1 MLYNINDKLPAK
13 RLFVAAMQQVIACFV
28 ATVLIPQ
35 ICGVPIAPAMLG
47 AALGTLLYQ
56 LFTKGQS
63 PMFISSS
70 GAFVA
75 AVLGALALGTAPNY
89 LAVFIGGL
97 IVCLVYFAVGLAIN
111 HFGTDWINK
120 VLPPVVIGPIVA
132 VIGLN
137 LATFLPTYFQI
148 NGQYSLIG
156 FGLGML
162 TLLIT
167 ALISHYGKGF
177 IKNLPFLI
185 AILIVYAFA
194 AILTVCGIPIIDF
207 SVFNGVRLFQMPD
220 FAFLHF
226 GAFDWSLLP
235 QILLLFLPLS
245 LVTLCEH
252 TSDHKALSAVIG
264 TDLTQKP
271 GLGYTLMGDG
281 AATALGTLI
290 GAMPNTSYGE
300 SVGTTG
306 FSKIC
311 SKYVI
316 TLAAIIMGIAAFIG
330 PLQAFL
336 VSIPSAIFGGCAAI
350 LYGYITLSGIRTIK
364 DSNID
369 LNNNKNVTIIAAVLT
384 LGVSGAVCNF
394 GIVSIG
400 TTALAMIVGIVL
412 NLILK
417 DKPKFGVN
425 EPATI
430 TFTNTKTGESF
441 DIKEKPQRGLRA
453 QLNVLDDAA
462 ILEEE

>member
-13 RLFVAAMQQVIACFV
+13 RLVVAALQQVIACFV
-28 ATVLIPQ
+28 ATILIPQ

-75 AVLGALALGTAPNY
+75 AVMGALALGTAPNY
-89 LAVFIGGL
+89 LAVFIGGI

-111 HFGTDWINK
+111 HFGTAWINRL
-120 VLPPVVIGPIVA
+120 LPPVVIGPIVA

-137 LATFLPTYFQI
+137 LATFIPTYFQI

-167 ALISHYGKGF
+167 AIISHYGKGF
-177 IKNLPFLI
+177 IKNLPFLV
-185 AILIVYAFA
+185 AIIIVYAFA
-194 AILTVCGIPIIDF
+194 ALLTICGINVIDF
-207 SVFNGVRLFQMPD
+207 SVFNNVHLFQMPD
-220 FAFLHF
+220 FAFMKF
-226 GAFDWSLLP
+226 SSFDWGLLP

-316 TLAAIIMGIAAFIG
+316 SLAAVIMGIAAFIG

-336 VSIPSAIFGGCAAI
+336 VSIPSAIFGGCAAV

-364 DSNID
+364 DNNID
-369 LNNNKNVTIIAAVLT
+369 LGNNKNVTIIASVLT

-394 GIVSIG
+394 GVVSIG

-417 DKPKFGVN
+417 DKVHYS
-425 EPATI
+425 E
-430 TFTNTKTGESF
+430 
-441 DIKEKPQRGLRA
+441 
-453 QLNVLDDAA
+453 
-462 ILEEE
+462 LENIDLTQTPWEE

>member
-1 MLYNINDKLPAK
+1 MIYNINDKLPAK

-89 LAVFIGGL
+89 LAVFIGG
-97 IVCLVYFAVGLAIN
+97 IVVCFVYFAVGLAIN
-111 HFGTDWINK
+111 HFGTAWINK
-120 VLPPVVIGPIVA
+120 ILPPVVIGPIVA

-177 IKNLPFLI
+177 IKNLPFLV

-194 AILTVCGIPIIDF
+194 ALLTVCGVKIIDF
-207 SVFNGVRLFQMPD
+207 SVFKNIRLFQMPD
-220 FAFLHF
+220 FAFMHF
-226 GAFDWSLLP
+226 GNWDWSYLP

-245 LVTLCEH
+245 FVTIAEH
-252 TSDHKALSAVIG
+252 LSDHKALSAVIG

-281 AATALGTLI
+281 AATALGCFI
-290 GAMPNTSYGE
+290 GNMPNTSYGE

-316 TLAAIIMGIAAFIG
+316 SLAAVIMGIGAFLG

-336 VSIPSAIFGGCAAI
+336 ISIPSAIFGGCAAV
-350 LYGYITLSGIRTIK
+350 LYGYITLSGIRTIM
-364 DSNID
+364 DNHID
-369 LNNNKNVTIIAAVLT
+369 LVHNNKNITIVAAVFT
-384 LGVSGAVCNF
+384 VGVSGVVCDF
-394 GIVSIG
+394 GIISFG

-417 DKPKFGVN
+417 
-425 EPATI
+425 
-430 TFTNTKTGESF
+430 
-441 DIKEKPQRGLRA
+441 EK
-453 QLNVLDDAA
+453 V
-462 ILEEE
+462 

>member
-1 MLYNINDKLPAK
+1 MLYNINDKLPVK
-13 RLFVAAMQQVIACFV
+13 RLLVAAMQQVIACFV

-47 AALGTLLYQ
+47 AALGTLIYQ
-56 LFTKGQS
+56 LITRGQS

-75 AVLGALALGTAPNY
+75 AVMGALALGTAPNY
-89 LAVFIGGL
+89 TAVAIGGVLVCIIYCIVGAL
-97 IVCLVYFAVGLAIN
+97 INIK
-111 HFGTDWINK
+111 GTGWINK
-120 VLPPVVIGPIVA
+120 LLPPVVIGPIVA

-137 LATFLPTYFQI
+137 LATFIPTYFQI

-162 TLLIT
+162 TLIIT

-177 IKNLPFLI
+177 IRNLPFLV

-194 AILTVCGIPIIDF
+194 AILTVCGVPIIDF
-207 SVFNGVRLFQMPD
+207 SVFNGVRLFQLPD
-220 FAFLHF
+220 FAFMHMDVGNFQL
-226 GAFDWSLLP
+226 GWLA
-235 QILLLFLPLS
+235 QVALLFIPLS
-245 LVTLCEH
+245 LVTICEH

-281 AATALGTLI
+281 VATALGSII
-290 GAMPNTSYGE
+290 GCMPNTSYGE

-316 TLAAIIMGIAAFIG
+316 TLAAAIMGIAAFIG

-336 VSIPSAIFGGCAAI
+336 MSIPSAIFGGCAAI

-364 DSNID
+364 DNNID

-394 GIVSIG
+394 GVVSIG

-417 DKPKFGVN
+417 EKKNGVD
-425 EPATI
+425 
-430 TFTNTKTGESF
+430 S
-441 DIKEKPQRGLRA
+441 KE
-453 QLNVLDDAA
+453 
-462 ILEEE
+462 

>member
-1 MLYNINDKLPAK
+1 MLYGINDRLPAK
-13 RLFVAAMQQVIACFV
+13 RLVVAALQQVIACFV
-28 ATVLIPQ
+28 ATILIPQ

-75 AVLGALALGTAPNY
+75 AVMGALALGTAPNY

-97 IVCLVYFAVGLAIN
+97 IVCAVYFIVGFAIN
-111 HFGTDWINK
+111 KAGTAWINK
-120 VLPPVVIGPIVA
+120 LLPPVVIGPIVA

-137 LATFLPTYFQI
+137 LATFIPTYFQI

-185 AILIVYAFA
+185 SILIVYGFA
-194 AILTVCGIPIIDF
+194 AILTVCGIKIIDF
-207 SVFNGVRLFQMPD
+207 SIFEGVRLFQLPD
-220 FAFLHF
+220 FSFTHF
-226 GAFDWSLLP
+226 GAWDWAWLP

-336 VSIPSAIFGGCAAI
+336 ISIPSAIFGGCAAV

-364 DSNID
+364 DNNID
-369 LNNNKNVTIIAAVLT
+369 LNNNKNVTIIASVLT

-394 GIVSIG
+394 GVVSIG
-400 TTALAMIVGIVL
+400 TTALAMIVGIIL

-417 DKPKFGVN
+417 N
-425 EPATI
+425 
-430 TFTNTKTGESF
+430 
-441 DIKEKPQRGLRA
+441 QY
-453 QLNVLDDAA
+453 
-462 ILEEE
+462 

>member
-97 IVCLVYFAVGLAIN
+97 IVCLVYFIVGLAIN
-111 HFGTDWINK
+111 HFGTAWINN

-137 LATFLPTYFQI
+137 LATFIPTYFQI

-162 TLLIT
+162 TLAIT
-167 ALISHYGKGF
+167 AIISHYGKGF
-177 IKNLPFLI
+177 IKNLPFLV

-194 AILTVCGIPIIDF
+194 ALLTVCGVKIIDF
-207 SVFNGVRLFQMPD
+207 SVFKGVHLFQMPD
-220 FAFLHF
+220 FAFMHF
-226 GAFDWSLLP
+226 NSWDWAWLP

-364 DSNID
+364 DNNID

-394 GIVSIG
+394 GVVSIG

-417 DKPKFGVN
+417 
-425 EPATI
+425 
-430 TFTNTKTGESF
+430 
-441 DIKEKPQRGLRA
+441 EKK
-453 QLNVLDDAA
+453 D
-462 ILEEE
+462 

>member
-1 MLYNINDKLPAK
+1 MNNLIYGINDKLPIK
-13 RLFVAAMQQVIACFV
+13 RLVVAALQQVIACFV

-35 ICGVPIAPAMLG
+35 ICGIPIAPAMLG
-47 AALGTLLYQ
+47 AGLGTLIYQ
-56 LFTKGQS
+56 LVTRGQS

-75 AVLGALALGTAPNY
+75 AVIGALALGTAPNY

-97 IVCLVYFAVGLAIN
+97 IVCAVYLIIGLAIN
-111 HFGTDWINK
+111 HFGTGWINK
-120 VLPPVVIGPIVA
+120 LLPPVVIGPIVA

-148 NGQYSLIG
+148 NSQYSLLG
-156 FGLGML
+156 FGLGIL

-185 AILIVYAFA
+185 AILIVYCFSAL
-194 AILTVCGIPIIDF
+194 LTVCGIPIIDF
-207 SVFNGVRLFQMPD
+207 SVFQNVKLFQIPD
-220 FAFLHF
+220 FAFTKF
-226 GAFDWSLLP
+226 GAFNWAILP

-245 LVTLCEH
+245 LVTIAEH

-271 GLGYTLMGDG
+271 GLGYTLIGDG
-281 AATALGTLI
+281 LATGLGTLI
-290 GAMPNTSYGE
+290 GATPNTSYGE

-306 FSKIC
+306 FSRIC

-316 TLAAIIMGIAAFIG
+316 TLAAFMMAAAAFIG

-336 VSIPSAIFGGCAAI
+336 VSIPSSIFGGCAAV

-364 DSNID
+364 DNNID
-369 LNNNKNVTIIAAVLT
+369 LNNNKNITILASVLT
-384 LGVSGAVCNF
+384 LGVSGAVCDF
-394 GIVSIG
+394 GVVSIG
-400 TTALAMIVGIVL
+400 TTALAMIIGIVL

-417 DKPKFGVN
+417 DKSSSY
-425 EPATI
+425 AS
-430 TFTNTKTGESF
+430 TK
-441 DIKEKPQRGLRA
+441 
-453 QLNVLDDAA
+453 
-462 ILEEE
+462 

>member
-1 MLYNINDKLPAK
+1 MLYGINDKLPAK

-97 IVCLVYFAVGLAIN
+97 IVCLVYFIVGLAIN
-111 HFGTDWINK
+111 HFGTAWINK

-137 LATFLPTYFQI
+137 LATFIPTYFQI

-156 FGLGML
+156 FALGML
-162 TLLIT
+162 TLAIT
-167 ALISHYGKGF
+167 AIISHYGKGF
-177 IKNLPFLI
+177 IKNLPFLV

-194 AILTVCGIPIIDF
+194 ALLTVCGVKIIDF
-207 SVFNGVRLFQMPD
+207 SVFKGVHLFQMPD
-220 FAFLHF
+220 FAFMHF
-226 GAFDWSLLP
+226 NNWDWAWLP

-245 LVTLCEH
+245 LVTIAEH
-252 TSDHKALSAVIG
+252 LSDHKALSAVIG

-281 AATALGTLI
+281 AATALGCFI
-290 GAMPNTSYGE
+290 GNMPNTSYGE

-316 TLAAIIMGIAAFIG
+316 ALAAVIMGIGAFLG

-336 VSIPSAIFGGCAAI
+336 ISIPSAIFGGCAAV
-350 LYGYITLSGIRTIK
+350 LYGYITLSGIRTII
-364 DSNID
+364 SNNID
-369 LNNNKNVTIIAAVLT
+369 LVHNNKNITIVAAVLT
-384 LGVSGAVCNF
+384 LGVSGAVCDF
-394 GIVSIG
+394 GIISFG
-400 TTALAMIVGIVL
+400 TTALAMIVGIIL

-417 DKPKFGVN
+417 EKTKYAVIEEPKV
-425 EPATI
+425 TMV
-430 TFTNTKTGESF
+430 NTKTMESI
-441 DIKEKPQRGLRA
+441 DVT
-453 QLNVLDDAA
+453 NA
-462 ILEEE
+462 IPWE

>member
-1 MLYNINDKLPAK
+1 MLYNINDKLPMR
-13 RLFVAAMQQVIACFV
+13 RLIVAALQQVVACFV
-28 ATVLIPQ
+28 ATILIPT

-56 LFTKGQS
+56 LITRGQS

-75 AVLGALALGTAPNY
+75 AVTGALALGVAPNY
-89 LAVFIGGL
+89 FAVFIGGI
-97 IVCLVYFAVGLAIN
+97 IVCIVYFTVGAAIN
-111 HFGTDWINK
+111 HFGTAWINK
-120 VLPPVVIGPIVA
+120 LLPPVVIGPIVA

-137 LATFLPTYFQI
+137 LATFIPTYFQI

-156 FGLGML
+156 FGLGIL

-167 ALISHYGKGF
+167 ALISQYGKGF

-185 AILIVYAFA
+185 SILIVYAFA
-194 AILTVCGIPIIDF
+194 AVLTVCGVKIIDF
-207 SVFNGVRLFQMPD
+207 SAFNNVHLFQMPD
-220 FAFLHF
+220 FAFTHF
-226 GAFDWSLLP
+226 NQWNWSWLP
-235 QILLLFLPLS
+235 QILLLFLPLA
-245 LVTLCEH
+245 LVTICEH
-252 TSDHKALSAVIG
+252 TSDHKALSAVID
-264 TDLTQKP
+264 TDLTQNP
-271 GLGYTLMGDG
+271 GLGFTLMGDG
-281 AATALGTLI
+281 AATALGALI

-336 VSIPSAIFGGCAAI
+336 ISIPSCIFGGCAAI

-369 LNNNKNVTIIAAVLT
+369 LNDNKNVTIIAAILT
-384 LGVSGAVCNF
+384 LGVSGTVCNF
-394 GIVSIG
+394 GVVSIG
-400 TTALAMIVGIVL
+400 TTALAMIVGILL

-417 DKPKFGVN
+417 NKK
-425 EPATI
+425 
-430 TFTNTKTGESF
+430 
-441 DIKEKPQRGLRA
+441 
-453 QLNVLDDAA
+453 
-462 ILEEE
+462 

>member
-1 MLYNINDKLPAK
+1 MLYNINDRLPAK
-13 RLFVAAMQQVIACFV
+13 RLLVAAMQQVIACFV

-89 LAVFIGGL
+89 LAVFIGGI

-111 HFGTDWINK
+111 HFGTGWINR

-167 ALISHYGKGF
+167 AIISHYGKGF
-177 IKNLPFLI
+177 IKNLPFLV

-207 SVFNGVRLFQMPD
+207 SVFNGVKLFQMPD

-226 GAFDWSLLP
+226 GAWDWALLP

-281 AATALGTLI
+281 AATMLGTLI

-336 VSIPSAIFGGCAAI
+336 VSIPSAIFGGVASV
-350 LYGYITLSGIRTIK
+350 LYGYITLSGIRTIM
-364 DSNID
+364 DNHID
-369 LNNNKNVTIIAAVLT
+369 LVHNNKNITIVAAVLT
-384 LGVSGAVCNF
+384 LGVSGAICDF

-400 TTALAMIVGIVL
+400 TTALAMIIGVVL

-417 DKPKFGVN
+417 DKQDGSN
-425 EPATI
+425 IE
-430 TFTNTKTGESF
+430 
-441 DIKEKPQRGLRA
+441 EK
-453 QLNVLDDAA
+453 
-462 ILEEE
+462 

>member
-1 MLYNINDKLPAK
+1 MTTKCLIVSTL
-13 RLFVAAMQQVIACFV
+13 QQVITCFFS
-28 ATVLIPQ
+28 TILIPQ

-47 AALGTLLYQ
+47 ACLGTLCYQ
-56 LFTKGQS
+56 LVTRGQS

-75 AVLGALALGTAPNY
+75 AVIGALALGTAPNY
-89 LAVFIGGL
+89 LAVFIGGGVVC
-97 IVCLVYFAVGLAIN
+97 IVYLAVGLAIN
-111 HFGTDWINK
+111 IFGTAWINK
-120 VLPPVVIGPIVA
+120 LLPPVVIGPIVA

-137 LATFLPTYFQI
+137 LATFIPTYFQI
-148 NGQYSLIG
+148 NGEYSLIG

-167 ALISHYGKGF
+167 AIISHYGKGF
-177 IKNLPFLI
+177 IKNLPFLV
-185 AILIVYAFA
+185 AILIVYGFA
-194 AILTVCGIPIIDF
+194 AILTVCGVKIIDF
-207 SVFNGVRLFQMPD
+207 SVFTNVKIVQVPD
-220 FAFLHF
+220 FAFMH
-226 GAFDWSLLP
+226 ASNWDWAWLP

-245 LVTLCEH
+245 LVTIAEH

-271 GLGYTLMGDG
+271 GLGYTLIGDG
-281 AATALGTLI
+281 IATAVGTFV

-364 DSNID
+364 DSNIN
-369 LNNNKNVTIIAAVLT
+369 LNDNKNVTIIAAVLT

-394 GIVSIG
+394 GVVSIG

-417 DKPKFGVN
+417 EK
-425 EPATI
+425 
-430 TFTNTKTGESF
+430 
-441 DIKEKPQRGLRA
+441 KE
-453 QLNVLDDAA
+453 NV
-462 ILEEE
+462 

>member
-1 MLYNINDKLPAK
+1 MLYNINDKLPWR
-13 RLFVAAMQQVIACFV
+13 RLCVAALQQVIACFV
-28 ATVLIPQ
+28 ATILIPQ

-75 AVLGALALGTAPNY
+75 AVMGALALGAAPNY

-97 IVCLVYFAVGLAIN
+97 IVCIIYFVVGLAIN
-111 HFGTDWINK
+111 HFGTTWINK
-120 VLPPVVIGPIVA
+120 LLPPVVIGPIVA

-137 LATFLPTYFQI
+137 LATFIPTYFQI

-177 IKNLPFLI
+177 IKNLPFLV
-185 AILIVYAFA
+185 AIIIVYAFA
-194 AILTVCGIPIIDF
+194 AILTVCGIKIIDF
-207 SVFNGVRLFQMPD
+207 SVFQNVRLFQVPD

-226 GAFDWSLLP
+226 GTWDWTLLP

-252 TSDHKALSAVIG
+252 TSDHKALSAVIN

-306 FSKIC
+306 QVPRFFTRIHR
-311 SKYVI
+311 
-316 TLAAIIMGIAAFIG
+316 
-330 PLQAFL
+330 
-336 VSIPSAIFGGCAAI
+336 I
-350 LYGYITLSGIRTIK
+350 L
-364 DSNID
+364 
-369 LNNNKNVTIIAAVLT
+369 
-384 LGVSGAVCNF
+384 
-394 GIVSIG
+394 
-400 TTALAMIVGIVL
+400 
-412 NLILK
+412 
-417 DKPKFGVN
+417 
-425 EPATI
+425 
-430 TFTNTKTGESF
+430 
-441 DIKEKPQRGLRA
+441 
-453 QLNVLDDAA
+453 
-462 ILEEE
+462 